1 MPGSKSNS
9 LRLLSFGAGAIG
21 TYIGGSLAL
30 QGHAVTFLEKPA
42 IRAELQQRGLRLKLL
57 DREAAIPEP
66 RLASSLEEA
75 LAQGPFDAGLFALK
89 SYDTRRAM
97 ESLGGFAEALPPLLC
112 LQNGVE
118 NELLLAE
125 ALGEGKV
132 IAGTVTSAIGR
143 HAAGDI
149 SLERLRGVGVAA
161 GHPLSQ
167 RLVDAF
173 AAAGLNARLYT
184 STKPMKWSKMLT
196 NLLANATSAILD
208 MTPAEI
214 FAHSGMYQLE
224 VEQLRE
230 ALRVI
235 KAQAIEVV
243 DLPGTPV
250 RALAFAV
257 NSLPPGLSRPLLH
270 NAVGSG
276 RGGKM
281 PSLHIDL
288 KSGRGET
295 EVDALNGAVV
305 RYGERLGVTTPVNK
319 LLNHTL
325 QALASG
331 ERATDTYAHNPEK
344 LLRELVNNAVK

>member
-1 MPGSKSNS
+1 
-9 LRLLSFGAGAIG
+9 
-21 TYIGGSLAL
+21 
-30 QGHAVTFLEKPA
+30 
-42 IRAELQQRGLRLKLL
+42 
-57 DREAAIPEP
+57 
-66 RLASSLEEA
+66 
-75 LAQGPFDAGLFALK
+75 
-89 SYDTRRAM
+89 M